1 MKKSQTIF
9 VVLFILIAITA
20 CSNISKDYTPEDIP
34 LTSISIEP
42 FTTQSIITATGTTY
56 PNPNGNKYVSGSIN
70 LPTITPIDIPLA
82 GKPNW
87 VVGVEINEG
96 SLWLVTLDNGHTQT
110 FKVDKQDNIIE
121 LSTAPNQLAIGMPPI
136 LIISNN
142 SPMIAN
148 LFNPDFSISSHP
160 IVFNHPDQYAGILN
174 TGELIIQKGAEYNIL
189 DVNALLDT
197 RIAKDSDNNL
207 LFLSDPTT
215 AYDHGVLGD
224 GIEAQTIT
232 KVNTETLDIQLINI
246 PKGYVIEGIMP
257 IWTDIT
263 GNGMN
268 EIIVTLSA
276 FGEGAKLTIL
286 SNNGDIIAS
295 SDPIGQSY
303 RWRHQLVVAP
313 FGPNGEMELVDVLTP
328 HLGKIIEFFQ
338 IKGDKLVRVAIV
350 EGYTSHQ
357 IGSRNLDMAV
367 AGDFDND
374 KKIELLIP
382 NSNFSSLGG
391 IGRTTDGARVKWNIE
406 IGSRLST
413 NISTIQFDNGSIAV
427 AVGRKDNVLRLWL
440 PTSKN

>member
-1 MKKSQTIF
+1 MKINQTIF
-9 VVLFILIAITA
+9 VVLFILVAITA
-20 CSNISKDYTPEDIP
+20 CSNISKGYTPEDIP

-42 FTTQSIITATGTTY
+42 STTQNIITATGITY
-56 PNPNGNKYVSGSIN
+56 QNPNGNKYVSGSTN
-70 LPTITPIDIPLA
+70 LPTITPVDIPLA

-87 VVGVEINEG
+87 VVSVEINEG
-96 SLWLVTLDNGHTQT
+96 SIWLVTLNNGHTQT
-110 FKVDKQDNIIE
+110 FKADNQNNIIE
-121 LSTAPNQLAIGMPPI
+121 LSNMPNQLAIGMPPI
-136 LIISNN
+136 LVPSNN
-142 SPMIAN
+142 SPIIAN
-148 LFNPDFSISSHP
+148 LFNPNLSTASHP
-160 IVFNHPDQYAGILN
+160 IVFNTTDQYAGILD

-197 RIAKDSDNNL
+197 RIVKDSDNNL
-207 LFLSDPTT
+207 LFLSGPTT
-215 AYDHGVLGD
+215 VYDHRVLGD
-224 GIEAQTIT
+224 SIEAQTIT
-232 KVNTETLDIQLINI
+232 KVNTETLEIHLINI

-276 FGEGAKLTIL
+276 FGKGAQLTIL
-286 SNNGDIIAS
+286 SENGDIIAS

-328 HLGKIIEFFQ
+328 HLDKIIEFFQ
-338 IKGDKLVRVAIV
+338 IKGNKLVRVAIV

-391 IGRTTDGARVKWNIE
+391 IGRTTDGTKVK
-406 IGSRLST
+406 
-413 NISTIQFDNGSIAV
+413 
-427 AVGRKDNVLRLWL
+427 
-440 PTSKN
+440 